1 MNSKSYFYTNS
12 LIFKVNLGMNEV
24 FSIFL
29 QVSIPTG
36 YETSKLLTGLLI
48 SAGIGM
54 LIGFEREYS
63 HRKERDAGGNDL
75 LMAGIRTYP
84 LISLMGYLMLFF
96 SGMINVWL
104 FVVGLIGVLVYV
116 GLFYYRNSKLGH
128 TGTTSEF
135 SVVITYL
142 LGALVYLDYTLL
154 AVGTG
159 VFLTVALAFKVRLHK
174 AVGKLD
180 EKEVHAIIQF
190 VILAALVLPI
200 LPNEDFGPD
209 GVLNPWK
216 IGLVIVLLTGLN
228 FLGYLLGKFIDSGKS
243 IILTGILG
251 GFVSSTAVT
260 WHFSRQSKEGK
271 GSAEYQ
277 AVAIITASSIMFL
290 RIAFLLY
297 FLNTELFF
305 ETVYGM
311 VIVTLVGIG
320 IGYFIIRKG
329 DEGKDGKS
337 SKTTEMTSKN
347 PLNLLDALKF
357 GAVYVAILL
366 LVGLAKEYMGTGAIF
381 AVSAVSGLT
390 DVDAVVISMANL
402 GGTTLEI
409 GIALTGVIIAAAS
422 NTLVKYGMCLIFG
435 SPGLRKFASYGF
447 IPMFITFV
455 LYVIIKRTLF

>member
-1 MNSKSYFYTNS
+1 MS
-12 LIFKVNLGMNEV
+12 EV
-24 FSIFL
+24 ISIFL

-48 SAGIGM
+48 SAGIGV
-54 LIGFEREYS
+54 LTGLEREYS
-63 HRKERDAGGNDL
+63 HRKDNDGGGTAL
-75 LMAGIRTYP
+75 LMAGIRTFP
-84 LISLMGYLMLFF
+84 LITLLGYLMLFF
-96 SGMINVWL
+96 SGMLTVWL
-104 FVVGLIGVLVYV
+104 FVIGLIGVLGYV
-116 GLFYYRNSKLGH
+116 GIFYYRNSKLGH

-135 SVVITYL
+135 SVVISYL

-154 AVGTG
+154 AVGIG
-159 VFLTVALAFKVRLHK
+159 VFLTVALAFKVRLHQ

-190 VILAALVLPI
+190 VIMAALVLPL
-200 LPNEDFGPD
+200 LPDEDYGPD

-228 FLGYLLGKFIDSGKS
+228 FTGYLLGKFIDSGKS

-251 GFVSSTAVT
+251 GLVSSTAVT

-297 FLNTELFF
+297 FLNRELFF

-311 VIVTLVGIG
+311 VIVTAVGIG
-320 IGYFIIRKG
+320 IGYFIIRKS
-329 DEGKDGKS
+329 GKS
-337 SKTTEMTSKN
+337 SKTDGMVSKN

-357 GAVYVAILL
+357 GAIYVTILL

-381 AVSAVSGLT
+381 AVSAISGLT

-402 GGTTLEI
+402 GGSTLDI
-409 GIALTGVIIAAAS
+409 GVALTGVIIAAAS
-422 NTLVKYGMCLIFG
+422 NTLVKYSMCLAFG
-435 SPGLRKFASYGF
+435 SPGLKKYASYGF
-447 IPMFITFV
+447 IPVFITFA

>member
-1 MNSKSYFYTNS
+1 MSDV
-12 LIFKVNLGMNEV
+12 I
-24 FSIFL
+24 SIFL

-36 YETSKLLTGLLI
+36 YETTKLLTGLLI
-48 SAGIGM
+48 SAGIGV
-54 LIGFEREYS
+54 LIGLERQYS
-63 HRKERDAGGNDL
+63 HRKDKDGGGSEL

-84 LISLMGYLMLFF
+84 LITVLGYLMLFF
-96 SGMINVWL
+96 SGMLTVWL
-104 FVVGLIGVLVYV
+104 FVIGLIGVLGYV
-116 GLFYYRNSKLGH
+116 GIFYYRNSKLGH

-135 SVVITYL
+135 SVVISYL

-154 AVGTG
+154 AVGIG

-174 AVGKLD
+174 AVGRLD

-190 VILAALVLPI
+190 VIMAALVLPL
-200 LPNEDFGPD
+200 LPDEDYGPD

-228 FLGYLLGKFIDSGKS
+228 FTGYLLGKFIDSGKS

-260 WHFSRQSKEGK
+260 WHFSRQSKAGK
-271 GSAEYQ
+271 GSPEYQ
-277 AVAIITASSIMFL
+277 AAAIIAASSIMFL

-297 FLNTELFF
+297 FLNRELFF

-311 VIVTLVGIG
+311 VIVAAVGIS
-320 IGYFIIRKG
+320 IGYFIVRRG
-329 DEGKDGKS
+329 GKS
-337 SKTTEMTSKN
+337 PKADGMVSKN
-347 PLNLLDALKF
+347 PLNLVEALKF
-357 GAVYVAILL
+357 GALYVTILL

-402 GGTTLEI
+402 GGSTLDI
-409 GIALTGVIIAAAS
+409 GVALTGVIIAAAS
-422 NTLVKYGMCLIFG
+422 NTLVKYGMCLAFG
-435 SPGLRKFASYGF
+435 SPGLKKFASYGF
-447 IPMFITFV
+447 IPVFITFA

>member
-1 MNSKSYFYTNS
+1 MS
-12 LIFKVNLGMNEV
+12 EV
-24 FSIFL
+24 ISIFL

-48 SAGIGM
+48 SAGIGV
-54 LIGFEREYS
+54 LIGLEREYS
-63 HRKERDAGGNDL
+63 HRKDNDGGGTAL

-84 LISLMGYLMLFF
+84 LITLLGYLMLFF
-96 SGMINVWL
+96 SGMLTVWL
-104 FVVGLIGVLVYV
+104 FVIGLIGVLGYV
-116 GLFYYRNSKLGH
+116 GIFYYRNSKLGH

-135 SVVITYL
+135 SVVISYL
-142 LGALVYLDYTLL
+142 LGALIYLDYTLL
-154 AVGTG
+154 AVGIG
-159 VFLTVALAFKVRLHK
+159 VFLTVALAYKVRLHQ

-190 VILAALVLPI
+190 VIMAALVLPL
-200 LPNEDFGPD
+200 LPDEDYGPD

-216 IGLVIVLLTGLN
+216 IGLMIVLLTGLN
-228 FLGYLLGKFIDSGKS
+228 FTGYLLGKFIDSGKS

-251 GFVSSTAVT
+251 GLVSSTAVT

-297 FLNTELFF
+297 FLNRELFF

-311 VIVTLVGIG
+311 VIVTAVGIG
-320 IGYFIIRKG
+320 IGYLIIRKS
-329 DEGKDGKS
+329 GKS
-337 SKTTEMTSKN
+337 SKTDGMVSKN

-357 GAVYVAILL
+357 GAIYVTILL

-381 AVSAVSGLT
+381 AVSAVSGLA

-402 GGTTLEI
+402 GGSTLDI
-409 GIALTGVIIAAAS
+409 GVALTGVIIAAAS
-422 NTLVKYGMCLIFG
+422 NTLVKYGMCLAFG
-435 SPGLRKFASYGF
+435 SPGLKKFASYGF
-447 IPMFITFV
+447 IPVFITFA